1 MLNTMPE
8 LPEVE
13 TTLNGIAPYL
23 CGQRVK
29 ALTIRER
36 RLRWPVPE
44 NLEQDVRG
52 QTVRRMS
59 RRGKYILV
67 ELDQGGMLIHLGMS
81 GSMRVL
87 PNVVAPALH
96 DHFDIETGSGNLI
109 RFRDPRRFGC
119 LLWHP
124 HDVRQ
129 HPRLLGLGVEP
140 LSPAFTVDIL
150 LGAANNRRV
159 PIKTLIMDG
168 AVVVGVGNIY
178 ASESLF
184 DAGIH
189 PHRACNRVSERRLS
203 SLVVSIRKIL
213 RKSIRQGGTT
223 LRDFV
228 GADGE
233 QGYFEQQLSVY
244 GREGEPCLR
253 CDGVIRKTVTAQRA
267 TYYCPGCQR

>member
-1 MLNTMPE
+1 MLKTMPE

-23 CGQRVK
+23 RGERVE

-44 NLEQDVRG
+44 NIEQDVCG
-52 QTVRRMS
+52 QIVRRLS

-67 ELDQGGMLIHLGMS
+67 ELDHGGMLIHLGMS

-87 PNVVAPALH
+87 PESMPPAAH
-96 DHFDIETGSGNLI
+96 DHFDIETGSGPVI

-124 HDVRQ
+124 QDIRQ

-140 LSPAFTVDIL
+140 LSPAFTAEVL
-150 LGAANNRRV
+150 HAAAKSRRV

-189 PHRACNRVSERRLS
+189 PHRACNRVSKRRLT

-213 RKSIRQGGTT
+213 KYSIRQGGTT
-223 LRDFV
+223 LRDFA
-228 GADGE
+228 GAGGE
-233 QGYFEQQLSVY
+233 PGYFEQQLSVY
-244 GREGEPCLR
+244 GREGAPCLR
-253 CDGVIRKTVTAQRA
+253 CDGTIRKVVTAQRA
-267 TYYCPGCQR
+267 TYYCPRCQH